1 LIARGF
7 YQHIDKRGLKM
18 NQSVIK
24 SIFVSLLLAGTLTIA
39 GIALSAA
46 EKASSSK
53 DAAVER
59 TRQEVKMLD
68 DLYKTVVVLFTE
80 HLFTLCP
87 PTTIER
93 NSSSVDKAHYVKD
106 PKTLPAAS
114 ASKAL
119 FAEMKKK
126 GWHEVRLLGLT
137 DKLFKQDNKPS
148 DAFEQAA
155 AKKLLAGKEGHE
167 EVVEKGGKRYLRVAT
182 GIPVVMEQCLMCHPT
197 WKGNKRN
204 IGALSYTV
212 PVVEYDWSG
221 GVASRPSLLTPSTP
235 PMQSEP
241 AMAEQSA
248 APDPAPP
255 LPETVDTEADRGSY
269 HAGTDAPSHAPP
281 SVGTPPAGTYTIQR
295 GDTLMAIAAHFYSDA
310 SQWSVIAEANPEADP
325 RRLLVGQEIKL
336 PPRPSPS
343 R

>member
-1 LIARGF
+1 
-7 YQHIDKRGLKM
+7 M

-24 SIFVSLLLAGTLTIA
+24 SIFVSLLLAGMLTIA

-93 NSSSVDKAHYVKD
+93 KSSSVDKASHGD
-106 PKTLPAAS
+106 PKTLPAAR

-137 DKLFKQDNKPS
+137 DKLFNPDNKPS

-182 GIPVVMEQCLMCHPT
+182 GIPVVMEQCLLCHLT
-197 WKGNKRN
+197 WKGNKGN

-212 PVVEYDWSG
+212 PVVEYDRSG

-241 AMAEQSA
+241 AVAEQSA

-255 LPETVDTEADRGSY
+255 LPETVDTEADRASY

-281 SVGTPPAGTYTIQR
+281 PVGTPPAGTYIIQR

-325 RRLLVGQEIKL
+325 RRLWVGQEIKL